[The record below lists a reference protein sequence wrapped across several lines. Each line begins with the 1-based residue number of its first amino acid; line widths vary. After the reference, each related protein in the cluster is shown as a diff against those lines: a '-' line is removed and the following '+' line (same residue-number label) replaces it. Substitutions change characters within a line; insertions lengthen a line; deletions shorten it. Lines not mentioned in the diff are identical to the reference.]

1 LPEGPRLALRCAE
14 GGSRPF
20 LLVHGLASN
29 ARLWEGVARHL
40 AEAGHQVIAVD
51 LRGHGESDQVTDGY
65 HTAQC
70 TADLA
75 ALSCELGLNG
85 DREPVVAGQSWG
97 GNVALALAANHGG
110 VAGLALVDGGWRRLA
125 DRYPTFERCWAEL
138 APPPPPGL
146 TMAQL
151 RDRFYLHFAEFPP
164 AAVEAQL
171 ANFVEGPEG
180 LAVARLS
187 REHHKQIL
195 HSLWTD
201 DPPSMF
207 ANVAVPTLLAVAV
220 ANQADKRPDVDLAAA
235 RISDCTTSLYVGAH
249 HDLHA
254 QHPDRLAG
262 ELLALAARAE
272 MGQR

>member
-1 LPEGPRLALRCAE
+1 
-14 GGSRPF
+14 
-20 LLVHGLASN
+20 
-29 ARLWEGVARHL
+29 
-40 AEAGHQVIAVD
+40 
-51 LRGHGESDQVTDGY
+51 
-65 HTAQC
+65 
-70 TADLA
+70 
-75 ALSCELGLNG
+75 
-85 DREPVVAGQSWG
+85 
-97 GNVALALAANHGG
+97 
-110 VAGLALVDGGWRRLA
+110 
-125 DRYPTFERCWAEL
+125 
-138 APPPPPGL
+138 
-146 TMAQL
+146 
-151 RDRFYLHFAEFPP
+151 LHFAGFPP